1 MAKAKIVTRKKGSKR
16 GKVSAKP
23 VRQAAAKR
31 TTAKRAK
38 SKVQRAGS
46 SRTPIK
52 KVRPPK
58 TALIDEPVPGVVGV
72 TEDAAI

>member
-23 VRQAAAKR
+23 ARQAAAKR

-58 TALIDEPVPGVVGV
+58 TALIDEPVPGVVEV

>member
-1 MAKAKIVTRKKGSKR
+1 MAKARIATRKKGSKR

-23 VRQAAAKR
+23 ARQAAKR